1 MQPLSI
7 ENLFTNT
14 VLKNYSQT
22 LYFLLIYSFSICR
35 HENLKTVKGDAYKLE
50 SFVDEIAEKDAVMSC
65 LGSNARGIGQT
76 TTIYSETVKIIFEAM
91 KR

>member
-14 VLKNYSQT
+14 VLKINSQT
-22 LYFLLIYSFSICR
+22 LCFLLYSFSICR